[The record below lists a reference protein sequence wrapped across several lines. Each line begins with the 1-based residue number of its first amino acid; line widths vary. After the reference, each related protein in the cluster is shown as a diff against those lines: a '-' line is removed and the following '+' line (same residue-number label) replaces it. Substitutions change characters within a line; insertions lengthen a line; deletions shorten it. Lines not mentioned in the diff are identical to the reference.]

1 MATLYIT
8 EFQYMENANDI
19 GGVPQI
25 AKLPGVASQ
34 TVAISGS
41 SAQSSAFNV
50 LTRFVRVTT
59 DIACHV
65 AVGANPTATTSLM
78 RMGPDSVEYFGVTP
92 GHKLAV
98 IAGA

>member
-25 AKLPGVASQ
+25 AKFPAVASQ
-34 TVAISGS
+34 TIAIAGS

-50 LTRFVRVTT
+50 ATRFIRVTT
-59 DIACHV
+59 DIACHIAV
-65 AVGANPTATTSLM
+65 AANPTATTSLL
-78 RMGPDSVEYFGVTP
+78 RMGPDAVEYFGVTP
-92 GHKLAV
+92 GHKIAV